1 MSKTTSSQNAEIPSD
16 SFGASAAESPH
27 VPAPREA
34 APSWPAES
42 AAPPSPAE
50 LSGEHPNPDIVQPS
64 RGGALKASP
73 APTPPPRSAAAT
85 ALLFTAVVL
94 LAFIGALWIVAFQKT
109 GDVDPRPFIQQTLI
123 PMLRAKLP
131 MLFGG

>member
-1 MSKTTSSQNAEIPSD
+1 
-16 SFGASAAESPH
+16 
-27 VPAPREA
+27 
-34 APSWPAES
+34 
-42 AAPPSPAE
+42 
-50 LSGEHPNPDIVQPS
+50 
-64 RGGALKASP
+64 
-73 APTPPPRSAAAT
+73 
-85 ALLFTAVVL
+85 LFTAVVL